1 MCQGELMRGR
11 RIVVVL
17 AGAVA
22 LWCAAPLAVSAAP
35 GAWAEAGTAAWGKA
49 IEVPGLGSLNQGGN
63 AEVLSVSC
71 ATSGN
76 CSAGGIYAD
85 ESGDRQAFVVSEK
98 NSTWGSAIEVPGTAT
113 LNTGGTAEVNS
124 VSCASA
130 GNCSAGGSYTDGSGH
145 VQAFV
150 VSEKNGTW
158 GTAIEVPGTAT
169 LNAGGTAEVHSVSCA
184 TSGNCS
190 AGGGYRSSGGGF
202 EAFVVSEK
210 NGTWATAIEVPG
222 SGTLNT
228 GGDAVVWSVSCGTAG
243 NCAAGGTYYTKINPG
258 HSQAFVV
265 SQKNG
270 TWGTAIEVP
279 GTATTN
285 SDGIASV
292 ASVSCASAGNC
303 VAGGSFFRGSGARE
317 PFVVSE
323 TDGTWGTETEVLGS
337 GSLNTYGG
345 AVSSVSC
352 ASAGNCS
359 AGGIYSDSA
368 GNTQVF
374 VVSETDGTWGTAIEV
389 PGTATLNAGGDAS
402 IGSVSC
408 ASAGNCVAAGSYA
421 VTAGHSQAFVASETD
436 GTWGTAIEVP
446 GTATLNAGT
455 NAKASS
461 VSCAKAGNC
470 AAGGFYTDSHSKTQG
485 FVVSQT

>member
-1 MCQGELMRGR
+1 MRGR

-22 LWCAAPLAVSAAP
+22 LWCAAPLAVSAAR
-35 GAWAEAGTAAWGKA
+35 GASAAETAAWGKA

-63 AEVLSVSC
+63 AEVTSVSC

-85 ESGDRQAFVVSEK
+85 SSGHRQAFVVSEK
-98 NSTWGSAIEVPGTAT
+98 SGTWGTVIEVPGTAT
-113 LNTGGTAEVNS
+113 LNTGGIASVNS
-124 VSCASA
+124 VSCASV
-130 GNCSAGGSYTDGSGH
+130 GSCSAGGYYTDGSDH
-145 VQAFV
+145 LQAFV
-150 VSEKNGTW
+150 ASEKSGTW

-169 LNAGGTAEVHSVSCA
+169 LNAGGTAEVNSLSCA
-184 TSGNCS
+184 SAGNCS
-190 AGGGYRSSGGGF
+190 AGGGYRTSGGGF

-210 NGTWATAIEVPG
+210 DGTWGTAIEAPG
-222 SGTLNT
+222 SGILNT
-228 GGDAVVWSVSCGTAG
+228 GGDAFVKSVSCATAG
-243 NCAAGGTYYTKINPG
+243 NCSAGGSYYTKLNPG
-258 HSQAFVV
+258 KSQAFVI

-270 TWGTAIEVP
+270 TWGKAIEVP
-279 GTATTN
+279 GTATAS

-303 VAGGSFFRGSGARE
+303 VAGGSYAPSGAGFQ
-317 PFVVSE
+317 PIVVSE
-323 TDGTWGTETEVLGS
+323 TDGTWGTATELHGA
-337 GSLNTYGG
+337 GEGG
-345 AVSSVSC
+345 GVISVSC
-352 ASAGNCS
+352 ASTGNCS
-359 AGGIYSDSA
+359 AGGFYSDSE

-374 VVSETDGTWGTAIEV
+374 VVSEKSGTWGTAIEV
-389 PGTATLNAGGDAS
+389 PGTATLNTGGTAS

-408 ASAGNCVAAGSYA
+408 ASAGNCVAGGSYA
-421 VTAGHSQAFVASETD
+421 VTPGHSQAFVASQTA
-436 GTWGTAIEVP
+436 GTWGKAIEVP

-461 VSCAKAGNC
+461 VSCARAGTC
-470 AAGGFYTDSHSKTQG
+470 AAGGFYTDGHDKTQG